1 MLRMSLY
8 TYIPIYI
15 RSTHAGLSCYS
26 ITRNHI
32 NPMNSLSTSQS
43 WPILTGFLI
52 FKTENATHKF
62 VHTDRKKKVVHRQM
76 QTSKK
81 KTEKH
86 IKNTLTHSP
95 GSLAMMVYSIFDGD
109 DNDADET
116 KTKPTT
122 NQ

>member
-52 FKTENATHKF
+52 FNTETQLTNLVTQTEKRCTQTNANNQ
-62 VHTDRKKKVVHRQM
+62 KKK
-76 QTSKK
+76 KK
-81 KTEKH
+81 Q
-86 IKNTLTHSP
+86 KNTLTHSP

>member
-52 FKTENATHKF
+52 FNTETQLTNLVTKTEKSCTQTNANNQK
-62 VHTDRKKKVVHRQM
+62 
-76 QTSKK
+76 KK
-81 KTEKH
+81 KTQ
-86 IKNTLTHSP
+86 KNTLTHSP